1 MVYLLCVLGY
11 LLTQTQK
18 AKAQA
23 VIYPVRVLGQITSCQ
38 GAESVNEEYEYFAMS
53 GYNLTGQVN
62 IIASSGFVVSV
73 DKNAVFKGSISI
85 TPKKGA
91 IIDTIYVRL
100 SSTAPPGSVNGA
112 VTISSA
118 GVAPQIVTVNGTV
131 LSEPTVDPEPNITVL
146 NGTTLPALHF
156 QGTGGNMYS
165 WSNNT
170 PNIGLA
176 ASGIDSLPTFRVL
189 SNSNTTVTATIT
201 VTPVLA
207 GTAYV
212 TNSGSGTISVINTL
226 TNTVDTTIASGGK
239 GPASETLSPDG
250 TKLYV
255 LNFNSQ
261 TISVT
266 NTITNKFINEFSL
279 PSASL
284 FPYQIALNHDGTQI
298 YVINFGS
305 GNFSVLD
312 AQTGA
317 LIANMPAGGSFPSEI
332 AFSPSGNIYYIGANI
347 DVYDGALY
355 PFSSPGNKPLFKIQ
369 APAYI
374 AGPKYPPPFPYLN
387 MVFSPDSTR
396 MYVANGTTVTVINT
410 LSQKAIATLP
420 VGYDG
425 LGTPVA
431 VAISPDGERVYAL
444 VNGVTDKNE
453 VQVFNTANNALI
465 QSIIIDGGSLS
476 GLCISPDGA
485 NLYVTGGNNVAVV
498 NTQTGKV
505 TTYIPVGTSPEINT
519 FCIKPGGCFGNPI
532 TFTITIK
539 PAPVPSI
546 ITSIDSLNALT
557 TVYGTPSPI
566 ESFTVSGEL
575 LRSGIAITAP
585 PGFEISIDNNSFN
598 SSLTLDGSGTI
609 ASTTV
614 YVRLAAADAVGS
626 YSGHIVLTS
635 PGAGNV
641 NIAIAKSTVTR
652 ASLIITADNKSKAY
666 GAPNPVLTASYSG
679 FENND
684 DVARLIYPPAL
695 NTTALI
701 SSPVGRYPITASGAY
716 SPNYNIAYVGGILTI
731 TPDIVIPTAFTPNG
745 DGVNDTWVIQKIGD
759 YPNCTVQVFNR
770 YGGVVYYSVGY
781 GTPWDGNYRGARL
794 PVGTYYYIIN
804 LNAGVSSLSGFV
816 TLIR

>member
-1 MVYLLCVLGY
+1 M
-11 LLTQTQK
+11 
-18 AKAQA
+18 
-23 VIYPVRVLGQITSCQ
+23 RVLGQITSCQ
-38 GAESVNEEYEYFAMS
+38 GVESVNEEYEYFAML
-53 GYNLTGQVN
+53 GFNLTGPVN
-62 IIASSGFVVSV
+62 IIASSGFVVSAN
-73 DKNAVFKGSISI
+73 KNAGFQGSIAVA
-85 TPKKGA
+85 PKKGA
-91 IIDTIYVRL
+91 VIDTIYVRL
-100 SSTAPPGSVNGA
+100 SATATPGSVSGS

-118 GVAPQIVTVNGTV
+118 GVAPQIVKVNGTV
-131 LSEPTVDPEPNITVL
+131 LNEPTVDPEPNITVL

-156 QGTGGNMYS
+156 QGTGNMYS
-165 WSNNT
+165 WSNNM

-189 SNSNTTVTATIT
+189 SNSNATVTATIT

-279 PSASL
+279 PSKSIY
-284 FPYQIALNHDGTQI
+284 PYQIALNHDGTQI
-298 YVINFGS
+298 YVINFGT
-305 GNFSVLD
+305 GDFSVLD
-312 AQTGA
+312 AQTGN
-317 LIANMPAGGSFPSEI
+317 LITDIHAGGAFPSEI
-332 AFSPSGNIYYIGANI
+332 AFSPSGNIYYIGANLNV
-347 DVYDGALY
+347 DDGALF
-355 PFSSPGNKPLFKIQ
+355 PFSSPANTPLFKIL

-374 AGPKYPPPFPYLN
+374 GTPKYPPPFPYLN

-396 MYVANGTTVTVINT
+396 LYAANGSAVFVINT
-410 LSQKAIATLP
+410 LSQKVIATLP
-420 VGYDG
+420 TGYEG
-425 LGTPVA
+425 LGSPVA
-431 VAISPDGERVYAL
+431 VAISPDGERLYAL
-444 VNGVTDKNE
+444 VTNVASTSQI
-453 VQVFNTANNALI
+453 QVFNTANNSLI
-465 QSIIIDGGSLS
+465 QSTIIDGGTAT

-485 NLYVTGGNNVAVV
+485 NLYVSCGSNNLAVV

-505 TTYIPVGTSPEINT
+505 ITYIPVGTSPEINT
-519 FCIKPGGCFGNPI
+519 FCVKPGGCFGNPI

-546 ITSIDSLNALT
+546 IVSADSLNALT
-557 TVYGTPSPI
+557 TVYGTPSPA

-575 LRSGIAITAP
+575 LRSGILITAP
-585 PGFEISIDNNSFN
+585 PGFEISLDNNSFS
-598 SSLTLDGSGTI
+598 SSLTLNGSGTI

-614 YVRLAAADAVGS
+614 YVRLAATDAVGS
-626 YSGHIVLTS
+626 YSGHIVLSS

-641 NIAIAKSTVTR
+641 NITMAKSTVTP
-652 ASLIITADNKSKAY
+652 ANLIITADNKSKAY

-684 DVARLIYPPAL
+684 EVAQLIYPPAL
-695 NTTALI
+695 GTTALT
-701 SSPVGRYPITASGAY
+701 SSLVGKYPITVGGAY
-716 SPNYNIAYVGGILTI
+716 SPNYNIAYVAGILTI

-770 YGGVVYYSVGY
+770 YGALVYHSIGY
-781 GTPWDGNYRGARL
+781 GTPWDGNYGGARL